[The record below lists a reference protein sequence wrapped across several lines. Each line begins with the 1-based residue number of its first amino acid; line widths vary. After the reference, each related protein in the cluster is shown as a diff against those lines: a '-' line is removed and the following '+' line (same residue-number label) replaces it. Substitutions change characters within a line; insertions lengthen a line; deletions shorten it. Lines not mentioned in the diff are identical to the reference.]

1 MKQKILNLVEVVRLA
16 YKAIPALKLHETL
29 AFKNTYGDK
38 ALRLWIQ
45 TPFFLCSKS
54 ITLTTKGSLL
64 LFFSFYLINEIG

>member
-45 TPFFLCSKS
+45 TPFFYVLKA
-54 ITLTTKGSLL
+54 
-64 LFFSFYLINEIG
+64 